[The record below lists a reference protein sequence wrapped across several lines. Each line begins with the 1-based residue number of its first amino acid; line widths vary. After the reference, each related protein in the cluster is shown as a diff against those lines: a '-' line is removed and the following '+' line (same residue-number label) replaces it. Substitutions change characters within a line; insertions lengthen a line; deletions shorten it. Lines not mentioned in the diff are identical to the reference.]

1 MNEKELVTVSGLTP
15 EKRYE
20 YFIKKVADYEEVWS
34 LYKDGWVL
42 SQDEF
47 GNKLFP
53 IWPKEE
59 FAKLWAVS
67 ELSKFELKAIDLY
80 EFIENLAP
88 LLKKDGIKFDVFS
101 NNESSILRDI
111 DDLLRDLNEELE
123 NY

>member
-1 MNEKELVTVSGLTP
+1 MHEKELATVSGLTP

-42 SQDEF
+42 SQDDF
-47 GNKLFP
+47 GNTLFP

-59 FAKLWAVS
+59 FAELCAVNEWSKS
-67 ELSKFELKAIDLY
+67 EIKAIDLY

-88 LLKKDGIKFDVFS
+88 SLKKDGIKFDVFS

-111 DDLLRDLNEELE
+111 DNLLRDLNEELE